1 MLPEPIE
8 VTLQVS
14 DVFERL
20 NIPYFIGGSL
30 ATAIHGVARATMDV
44 DIIADIQL
52 AHVESFVSALEN
64 TFYVD
69 DEMIKEAIVRRSS
82 FNIIHRETMF
92 KVDIFTNQQRPF
104 DQTQF
109 ERRIQQTLADEPVR
123 TAYFS
128 SAEDNI
134 LAKFNWYRMGG
145 EVSERQWRDVINVM
159 KIQRGNLD
167 LAYLQTW
174 AIRLKTSDLLEKAL
188 AEANP

>member
-52 AHVESFVSALEN
+52 AHVESFVSALEI

-128 SAEDNI
+128 SPEDNI
-134 LAKFNWYRMGG
+134 LAKLNWYRMGG
-145 EVSERQWRDVINVM
+145 EVSERQWRDVISVLN
-159 KIQRGNLD
+159 IQRGNLD
-167 LAYLQTW
+167 LAYLRIW
-174 AIRLKTSDLLEKAL
+174 AIRLKIDDLLEKVL
-188 AEANP
+188 AEVNL

>member
-69 DEMIKEAIVRRSS
+69 DEMIKDAIVRRSS

-109 ERRIQQTLADEPVR
+109 ERRIQQTLADKPVR
-123 TAYFS
+123 TAFFS

-167 LAYLQTW
+167 LAYLRTW
-174 AIRLKTSDLLEKAL
+174 ANRLKTIDLLEKAL
-188 AEANP
+188 GEANP